1 MLTIRVFVAGLILFL
16 ALGGI
21 GWGMWQYQSGWREG
35 RNALLTEQAEAAEK
49 LRQENTHRQ
58 QVEDARAAEAEQ
70 QGEAK
75 TVTITREV
83 VKYVQTPGRN
93 VCQFDDRRLRI
104 KADAVANAN
113 FIPGFDGE
121 AVQDAASGK

>member
-1 MLTIRVFVAGLILFL
+1 MLNIRLYLATVAAL
-16 ALGGI
+16 ALAGY
-21 GWGMWQYQSGWREG
+21 GWGLWQHHTGWRDG
-35 RNALLTEQAEAAEK
+35 RDTLIAEQSEAAEK

-58 QVEDARAAEAEQ
+58 HVEDTKAVEAEQ

-75 TVTITREV
+75 TITITREV

-93 VCQFDDRRLRI
+93 VCRFDDRRLRI

-113 FIPGFDGE
+113 FASGFDATPVPDGN
-121 AVQDAASGK
+121 AGK